1 MFRLWGLLLLFLPAF
16 APVFGQRGGNTG
28 VSFTETLEVEGVMK
42 NYIQTNR
49 ATSFLKG
56 WRVQILSTTDRER
69 LEQVRNSFRAQYPY
83 LALSWVHNRPYYML
97 RAGAF
102 TDKLEAMRLQQFLR
116 PYYPSA
122 YLIQDTE
129 IEPAQLLGSIN

>member
-1 MFRLWGLLLLFLPAF
+1 MFRFWVLLLFLSAY
-16 APVFGQRGGNTG
+16 APVFGQRSGNAG
-28 VSFTETLEVEGVMK
+28 VIFTETPEVEGVIN

-49 ATSFLKG
+49 ATSYIKG

-69 LEQVRNSFRAQYPY
+69 MEQVRNSFRAQYPY

-122 YLIQDTE
+122 YLIQDNE
-129 IEPAQLLGSIN
+129 IEPAQLLGSTN

>member
-1 MFRLWGLLLLFLPAF
+1 MFRLWALLLLFMPAF
-16 APVFGQRGGNTG
+16 TPLFGQRG
-28 VSFTETLEVEGVMK
+28 VSFRETLEVEGVMK

-102 TDKLEAMRLQQFLR
+102 TGKLEAMRLQQFLR

>member
-1 MFRLWGLLLLFLPAF
+1 MFRLWALLLLFLPAF
-16 APVFGQRGGNTG
+16 APLFGQRG
-28 VSFTETLEVEGVMK
+28 VSFRETPEVEGVMK

-69 LEQVRNSFRAQYPY
+69 MEQVRNSFRAQYPY

-102 TDKLEAMRLQQFLR
+102 TNKLEAMRLQQFLR